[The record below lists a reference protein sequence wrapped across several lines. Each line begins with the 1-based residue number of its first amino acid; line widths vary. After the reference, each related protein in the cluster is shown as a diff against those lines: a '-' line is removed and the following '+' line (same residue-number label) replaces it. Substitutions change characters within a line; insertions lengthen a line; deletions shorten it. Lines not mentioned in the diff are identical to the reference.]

1 MASYKAPRR
10 DMRFVYFELHDGA
23 RLAKL
28 PGYEEAT
35 PDLVEAILE
44 EAAKIAENVLQ
55 PLNRTGDE
63 QGCSLD
69 EGVARTPAGFREAYK
84 TFAAG
89 GWTGLNG
96 DPQYGGQGLPGSLGI
111 LVSEM
116 LLSANLSFAMY
127 PGLAEGVCHALAT
140 HGDERLKEKFL
151 PKLIDGTWGGTMCL
165 TEPQCGTDLGLIRT
179 KATPR
184 QEDAAEDAKEGAYQ
198 HDAYQLNGT
207 KTFISA
213 GDHDLNE
220 NIIHLVLARL
230 PDAPRGIKGI
240 SMFLVP
246 KLAVR
251 ADGTLGATNGVS
263 CGGIEHKMGIKGST
277 TCVLNFEGA
286 TGYLVGKP
294 HKGMRAMFT
303 MMNAARLGVGLQGLA
318 LAEAAY
324 QGAVEYARERLQGR
338 ALTGARE
345 PEKPA
350 DPILVHPDVRKML
363 LTIRAYTEGARALS
377 MWAAQEIDRSQKHP
391 DPRRRRDADDLASL
405 LTPIV
410 KAFQTD
416 TGFECTNLGLQVFGG
431 HGYIREHGMEQY
443 VRDARIGMIYEGT
456 NGIQALDL
464 VGRKMAAH
472 TGRYLRSF
480 FHPVQ
485 KFLLAHAA
493 DANLEE
499 FIQPLAKAFGR
510 LQRASGH
517 LAQQSLK
524 NPNEAGAA
532 ATDYLRLF
540 GLVALAYQ
548 WARMAQISLP
558 KMDDDRTGFYAAKVA
573 TARFY
578 MERILP
584 QSSGAF
590 AALMAGSE
598 SIMAFPDDAF

>member
-1 MASYKAPRR
+1 MANYKAPRR
-10 DMRFVYFELHDGA
+10 DMRFVYYELFDGDS
-23 RLAKL
+23 LTQL
-28 PGYEEAT
+28 PGYQEAT
-35 PDLVEAILE
+35 PDMVEAILE
-44 EAAKIAENVLQ
+44 EASKIAENVLH

-63 QGCSLD
+63 EGCSFA
-69 EGVARTPAGFREAYK
+69 EGKVRTPAGFQKAYK
-84 TFAAG
+84 TFAEG
-89 GWTGLNG
+89 GWTGLVG
-96 DPQYGGQGLPGSLGI
+96 DPRYGGQGLPGSLGI

-116 LLSANLSFAMY
+116 LLAANLSFAMY
-127 PGLAEGVCHALAT
+127 PGLAEGVCHALGA
-140 HGDERLKEKFL
+140 HGSDDLKEKFL

-179 KATPR
+179 KAVPQKDGT
-184 QEDAAEDAKEGAYQ
+184 EDGAYR
-198 HDAYQLNGT
+198 LSGT

-230 PDAPRGIKGI
+230 PDAPQGIKGI

-246 KLAVR
+246 KFMAR
-251 ADGTLGATNGVS
+251 ADGTLGAVNGVQCS
-263 CGGIEHKMGIKGST
+263 GIEHKMGIKGSS
-277 TCVLNFEGA
+277 TCVLNFEDSV
-286 TGYLVGKP
+286 GYLVGVP

-303 MMNAARLGVGLQGLA
+303 MMNSARLGVGLQGLA
-318 LAEAAY
+318 LAEASY

-338 ALTGARE
+338 ALTGAYA
-345 PEKPA
+345 PEKAA

-377 MWAAQEIDRSQKHP
+377 MWAAQEIDLAHKHP
-391 DPRRRRDADDLASL
+391 DPRRRREADDLASL
-405 LTPIV
+405 LTPVV

-443 VRDARIGMIYEGT
+443 VRDARIGIIYEGT

-464 VGRKMAAH
+464 VGRKLGAH

-485 KFLLAHAA
+485 KFLLAHAE
-493 DANLEE
+493 DGDLKE

-510 LQRASGH
+510 LQRATGH
-517 LAQQSLK
+517 IAQQGLK

-540 GLVALAYQ
+540 GLVALAYL
-548 WARMAQISLP
+548 WTRMVKISLERLA
-558 KMDDDRTGFYAAKVA
+558 DDPSGFYATKVA
-573 TARFY
+573 TGRFY

-584 QSSGAF
+584 QSGAAF
-590 AALMAGSE
+590 AALMAGSKT
-598 SIMAFPDDAF
+598 IMEFPDEAF

>member
-10 DMRFVYFELHDGA
+10 DMRFVYYELHDGE
-23 RLAKL
+23 RLAQL

-35 PDLVEAILE
+35 PDMIEAILE

-63 QGCSLD
+63 EGCAF
-69 EGVARTPAGFREAYK
+69 ENGTVRTPAGFKEAYT
-84 TFAAG
+84 TFAQG
-89 GWTGLNG
+89 GWTSLGG
-96 DPQYGGQGLPGSLGI
+96 DPQYGGQGLPSALSV

-116 LLSANLSFAMY
+116 LLSANLSLAMY
-127 PGLAEGVCHALAT
+127 PGLGEGACHALEA
-140 HGDERLKEKFL
+140 HGSDELKQMFL
-151 PKLIDGTWGGTMCL
+151 PKLMDGTWGGTMCL
-165 TEPQCGTDLGLIRT
+165 TEAQCGTDLGLIRS
-179 KATPR
+179 KAEPR
-184 QEDAAEDAKEGAYQ
+184 EDGTY
-198 HDAYQLNGT
+198 LINGT

-213 GDHDLNE
+213 GDHDLTE

-246 KLAVR
+246 KFTIP
-251 ADGTLGATNGVS
+251 ADGTLGSNNGVS
-263 CGGIEHKMGIKGST
+263 CGGIEHKMGIRGSS
-277 TCVLNFEGA
+277 TCVLNFDDA
-286 TGYLVGKP
+286 VGYLVGVP
-294 HKGMRAMFT
+294 NKGMRAMFT
-303 MMNAARLGVGLQGLA
+303 MMNSARLGVGVQGLA
-318 LAEAAY
+318 LAEASY

-338 ALTGARE
+338 ALNGAQL
-345 PEKPA
+345 PNKPA
-350 DPILVHPDVRKML
+350 DPILVHPDVRRML
-363 LTIRAYTEGARALS
+363 LTIRAYTEGARALT
-377 MWAAQEIDRSQKHP
+377 MWVAQEIDLAHKHP

-405 LTPIV
+405 LTPVV

-443 VRDARIGMIYEGT
+443 VRDSRIAMIYEGT

-464 VGRKMAAH
+464 VGRKLAAH
-472 TGRYLRSF
+472 TGRYLRQF

-485 KFLLAHAA
+485 EFLVAHAEDSA
-493 DANLEE
+493 LED

-510 LQRASGH
+510 LQRATGH
-517 LAQQSLK
+517 IAQQGLK

-548 WARMAQISLP
+548 WTRMAGISLE
-558 KMDDDRTGFYAAKVA
+558 KMEGDTSGFYAAKVA
-573 TARFY
+573 TGRFY

-584 QSSGAF
+584 QSGAAF
-590 AALMAGSE
+590 ATLMAGAKT
-598 SIMAFPDDAF
+598 IMEFPDEAF